1 MRKQWVYLIFVV
13 VMVLAA
19 ACGSDGPT
27 TPTESA
33 ATSEAPTAT
42 EVSKTTSEA
51 LGTLEVR
58 VTDQPGAE
66 VSAIVLTVQNIEVN
80 ISDGGESGWRT
91 VVEGPAK
98 FDLLQLDGIEKILGS
113 ATLEV
118 GRYQQIRLEVVSAQV
133 TIPNGVK
140 QATVPSDK
148 LRLVGGFDVVEG
160 ETTIVTLDFD
170 AQRSVIFIP
179 MRGPQL
185 KPVVKLLVR
194 KKGQSLE
201 DAGEVAS
208 AGEEIQPEAGATA
221 PDRRAPAQARNGG
234 VDGRT
239 PVRVVLPTAD
249 NLQFMSFWIA
259 LGAGYFR
266 DEGLEVEVIVPPDP
280 MGTGSFLLQSRADV
294 AVLPPPMFLPMIA
307 QEDPIVVFGNLLQN
321 DQINLVVQPEVM
333 VERNLTINA
342 SVEERLRGIRGLR
355 VGVAPGPPTRLR
367 VLFDS
372 VGLNADEDIEMV
384 IVGGHEQNQAFEDG
398 LVDALYVH
406 TPFLEIALVRQNAV
420 LLVNQSAGEV
430 PELGG
435 NRQNHALVTRRDFAS
450 DEREV
455 LVGIIRAVQNA
466 QDLAHTDLAATVQ
479 AVLDSGIPNLE
490 RELVETI
497 VEIYAPALPTSPAVS
512 SGGVAR
518 AAELFPAHLE
528 PPDLSGLDLDIYV
541 DTEVLVEAGS

>member
-1 MRKQWVYLIFVV
+1 MRKQWVLLIFVV
-13 VMVLAA
+13 AMVLAA

-27 TPTESA
+27 PPREGA
-33 ATSEAPTAT
+33 ATSEALTAT
-42 EVSKTTSEA
+42 EAPKTTSEA

-80 ISDGGESGWRT
+80 ISDGDDSGWRT
-91 VVEGPAK
+91 VVEGPAE
-98 FDLLQLDGIEKILGS
+98 FDLLQLNGIEEILGS
-113 ATLEV
+113 ASLEV
-118 GRYQQIRLEVVSAQV
+118 GRYQQIRLDVVSAQV
-133 TIPNGVK
+133 TIPNGVRS
-140 QATVPSDK
+140 ATVPSDK

-194 KKGQSLE
+194 KEGQSLE

-208 AGEEIQPEAGATA
+208 AGGETQSDAGATA
-221 PDRRAPAQARNGG
+221 PDRLAPPQARSGG
-234 VDGRT
+234 ADGRT
-239 PVRVVLPTAD
+239 PVRVLVPTAD

-259 LGAGYFR
+259 LGANYFR
-266 DEGLEVEVIVPPDP
+266 DEGLEVEVIVPPIP
-280 MGTGSFLLQSRADV
+280 MGTGGFLLQSRGDIAI
-294 AVLPPPMFLPMIA
+294 LPPPMFLPMIA
-307 QEDPIVVFGNLLQN
+307 REDPIVVFGNLLQN
-321 DQINLVVQPEVM
+321 DQINLVVRPEIM

-342 SVEERLRGIRGLR
+342 SVEERLRGIRGLK

-398 LVDALYVH
+398 EVDALYAH
-406 TPFLEIALVRQNAV
+406 TPYLETALVRQGAV
-420 LLVNQSAGEV
+420 LLVNQSSGEV
-430 PELGG
+430 PELAG
-435 NRQNHALVTRRDFAS
+435 NRQNHALVTKRVFAS
-450 DEREV
+450 AEREV
-455 LVGIIRAVQNA
+455 LVGIIRAVQKA

-490 RELVETI
+490 RELVEKI

-512 SGGVAR
+512 SEGVAR

-528 PPDLSGLDLDIYV
+528 PPDLNGIDLDIYV
-541 DTEVLVEAGS
+541 DTGLLVEAGT

>member
-1 MRKQWVYLIFVV
+1 MLLFFAAVIG
-13 VMVLAA
+13 LAA
-19 ACGSDGPT
+19 ACGGDGAP

-33 ATSEAPTAT
+33 ATSVAPTAT
-42 EVSKTTSEA
+42 EAPETTSEA

-80 ISDGGESGWRT
+80 ASDGAGESGWRT
-91 VVEGPAK
+91 VVDGPK
-98 FDLLQLDGIEKILGS
+98 EFDLLQLEGIEEILGS

-118 GRYQQIRLEVVSAQV
+118 GRYGQIRLEVVSALV
-133 TIPNGVK
+133 TIPNGVR

-148 LRLVGGFDVVEG
+148 LRIVGGFDVVEG

-194 KKGQSLE
+194 KGGQSLE
-201 DAGEVAS
+201 DASEVAS
-208 AGEEIQPEAGATA
+208 VGEETPSDAGATA
-221 PDRRAPAQARNGG
+221 PDRPAPPQARNGG
-234 VDGRT
+234 TDGRT
-239 PVRVVLPTAD
+239 PVRVLVPTAD

-266 DEGLEVEVIVPPDP
+266 DEGLEVQVIVPPNP
-280 MGTGSFLLQSRADV
+280 MGTGNFLLQNRGDIAI
-294 AVLPPPMFLPMIA
+294 LPPPMFLPMIA
-307 QEDPIVVFGNLLQN
+307 QEEPIVVFGNLLQN
-321 DQINLVVQPEVM
+321 DQINLVVRPEVM
-333 VERNLTINA
+333 VERNLNINA
-342 SVEERLRGIRGLR
+342 SVEERLRGISGLK

-398 LVDALYVH
+398 LVDALYAH
-406 TPFLEIALVRQNAV
+406 TPFLEIALVRQGAV
-420 LLVNQSAGEV
+420 MLVNQSAGEV

-435 NRQNHALVTRRDFAS
+435 NRQSHALVSTRAFAS

-455 LVGIIRAVQNA
+455 LVGVIRAVQRA

-479 AVLDSGIPNLE
+479 AVLDSGIPDLE

-497 VEIYAPALPTSPAVS
+497 VNIYAPALPTSPAVS
-512 SGGVAR
+512 SEGILR
-518 AAELFPAHLE
+518 SLELFPAHLE
-528 PPDLSGLDLDIYV
+528 PPDLSGIDVDSYV
-541 DTEVLVEAGS
+541 DAEVLQEAQP

>member
-1 MRKQWVYLIFVV
+1 MRKQWVLLIFVV

-27 TPTESA
+27 RPTEEGPSSEL
-33 ATSEAPTAT
+33 ATRTEA
-42 EVSKTTSEA
+42 SKTTSEA
-51 LGTLEVR
+51 MGTLEVR
-58 VTDQPGAE
+58 VTDQPGAA

-80 ISDGGESGWRT
+80 ISDSGEGGWRT
-91 VVEGPAK
+91 VVEGPRE
-98 FDLLQLDGIEKILGS
+98 FDLLQLDGIEEILGS

-133 TIPNGVK
+133 TIPNGVR
-140 QATVPSDK
+140 QATVPSDR
-148 LRLVGGFDVVEG
+148 LRIVGGFEVVEG

-194 KKGQSLE
+194 RGGQALE
-201 DAGEVAS
+201 DARAVANI
-208 AGEEIQPEAGATA
+208 GEEIQSDTGATA
-221 PDRRAPAQARNGG
+221 PDRPAPPQARNRGT
-234 VDGRT
+234 DGRT
-239 PVRVVLPTAD
+239 PVRVLVPTAD

-266 DEGLEVEVIVPPDP
+266 DEGLEVEVIVPPNP
-280 MGTGSFLLQSRADV
+280 MGTGNFLLQNRGDV
-294 AVLPPPMFLPMIA
+294 AILPPPMFLPMIA
-307 QEDPIVVFGNLLQN
+307 QQDPIVVFGNLLQN

-333 VERNLTINA
+333 AERNLTINA
-342 SVEERLRGIRGLR
+342 SVEERLRGIRGLK

-384 IVGGHEQNQAFEDG
+384 IVAGHEQNQAFEDG
-398 LVDALYVH
+398 LIDALYTH
-406 TPFLEIALVRQNAV
+406 TPFLEIALVRQGAV

-435 NRQNHALVTRRDFAS
+435 NRQSHALVTTRDFAS

-455 LVGIIRAVQNA
+455 LVEIIRAVQRA

-479 AVLDSGIPNLE
+479 AVLDSGIPGLE

-497 VEIYAPALPTSPAVS
+497 VGIYAPALPTSPAVS
-512 SGGVAR
+512 SEGIAR
-518 AAELFPAHLE
+518 ALELFPAHLE

-541 DTEVLVEAGS
+541 DTEILREAGS